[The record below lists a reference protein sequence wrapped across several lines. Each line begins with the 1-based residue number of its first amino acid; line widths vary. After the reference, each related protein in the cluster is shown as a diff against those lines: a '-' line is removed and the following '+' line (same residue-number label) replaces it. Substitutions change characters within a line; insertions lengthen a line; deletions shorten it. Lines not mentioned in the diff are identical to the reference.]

1 MSLGILNKEDL
12 LLIREL
18 VGEVERIIS
27 DLLEG
32 EVNKIWTH

>member
-1 MSLGILNKEDL
+1 VSLGILNKEDL